1 MISGLEWSTP
11 AEHPNMEATCAAEAA
26 GREQQIQFK

>member
-1 MISGLEWSTP
+1 MISGLAWSTP
-11 AEHPNMEATCAAEAA
+11 AEHPNVEATTCAA